1 MTPARSPTMSEATV
15 DQDKAI
21 AATTA
26 RLESA
31 LREARKGEAKLKRVL
46 EMRRLRRLV
55 EAKRFK

>member
-1 MTPARSPTMSEATV
+1 MSEVTV
-15 DQDKAI
+15 DQNKAV

-46 EMRRLRRLV
+46 EMRRLRRQV
-55 EAKRFK
+55 EAKRLK